1 MLRIMAFLC
10 AFCNAALT
18 RERQWSRQT
27 FLWDFPVGNLW
38 DLWERYCQDFKC
50 PVVFHYIGV
59 TELVLQQQPVMPQ
72 GKDCGPV
79 NGAG

>member
-1 MLRIMAFLC
+1 MAFLC

-18 RERQWSRQT
+18 RERQWNRQT
-27 FLWDFPVGNLW
+27 FLWDFPVGSLW
-38 DLWERYCQDFKC
+38 DRYCRDFKR
-50 PVVFHYIGV
+50 PVVFHDISV

-72 GKDCGPV
+72 GIDYGPV